1 MSQNTPLAAIRLQ
14 LEQLRVRLRQQL
26 LRDLLHGVPPVGST
40 LEELNSY
47 YGYQLRPGT
56 FLVLMIRLHFRAK
69 KPARPIAEALEWVDE
84 DVRMFLT
91 PEHFQELETL
101 QEGDCLYCMLNFTS
115 RFGTPESEQTRQ
127 SVDRL
132 YRHMDIAR
140 RYRPYYFAIGDG
152 LPVSDILE
160 LGSSFLSARQAV
172 EEYGAHLQV
181 NRRHDSTQQMYTM
194 TQIMNVLTPARRSV
208 FAHYLETIQ
217 RGQLERWVDEVF
229 EACRPYVERFPT
241 ICYQLPY
248 KILDLCLDTA
258 GNTVAGDPQLQQIL
272 LDCRGAVDIRQDYSQ
287 LADVVK
293 EGLRRFCDRYAKSL
307 ARAGNPAVQEA
318 RRFMWEHYARRLTLG
333 EIAAH
338 VHLNPQYFSVLFKRE
353 TGQSVVDHLTH
364 LRLEQA
370 KCLLKDTSL
379 PINQVAGQV
388 GYEDPDYFSRLFHK
402 VNGMSPRQYRGIVG
416 SG

>member
-1 MSQNTPLAAIRLQ
+1 MWS
-14 LEQLRVRLRQQL
+14 
-26 LRDLLHGVPPVGST
+26 GFPP
-40 LEELNSY
+40 
-47 YGYQLRPGT
+47 
-56 FLVLMIRLHFRAK
+56 
-69 KPARPIAEALEWVDE
+69 
-84 DVRMFLT
+84 
-91 PEHFQELETL
+91 
-101 QEGDCLYCMLNFTS
+101 
-115 RFGTPESEQTRQ
+115 
-127 SVDRL
+127 
-132 YRHMDIAR
+132 
-140 RYRPYYFAIGDG
+140 FAISC
-152 LPVSDILE
+152 PIRSWTCAWI
-160 LGSSFLSARQAV
+160 
-172 EEYGAHLQV
+172 
-181 NRRHDSTQQMYTM
+181 RRA
-194 TQIMNVLTPARRSV
+194 TP
-208 FAHYLETIQ
+208 
-217 RGQLERWVDEVF
+217 W
-229 EACRPYVERFPT
+229 
-241 ICYQLPY
+241 
-248 KILDLCLDTA
+248 
-258 GNTVAGDPQLQQIL
+258 PQLQQIL

>member
-26 LRDLLHGVPPVGST
+26 LRDLLHGVPPVGNT

-172 EEYGAHLQV
+172 EEL
-181 NRRHDSTQQMYTM
+181 
-194 TQIMNVLTPARRSV
+194 
-208 FAHYLETIQ
+208 
-217 RGQLERWVDEVF
+217 
-229 EACRPYVERFPT
+229 
-241 ICYQLPY
+241 
-248 KILDLCLDTA
+248 
-258 GNTVAGDPQLQQIL
+258 
-272 LDCRGAVDIRQDYSQ
+272 
-287 LADVVK
+287 
-293 EGLRRFCDRYAKSL
+293 SL
-307 ARAGNPAVQEA
+307 I
-318 RRFMWEHYARRLTLG
+318 H
-333 EIAAH
+333 I
-338 VHLNPQYFSVLFKRE
+338 
-353 TGQSVVDHLTH
+353 
-364 LRLEQA
+364 
-370 KCLLKDTSL
+370 
-379 PINQVAGQV
+379 
-388 GYEDPDYFSRLFHK
+388 
-402 VNGMSPRQYRGIVG
+402 
-416 SG
+416 